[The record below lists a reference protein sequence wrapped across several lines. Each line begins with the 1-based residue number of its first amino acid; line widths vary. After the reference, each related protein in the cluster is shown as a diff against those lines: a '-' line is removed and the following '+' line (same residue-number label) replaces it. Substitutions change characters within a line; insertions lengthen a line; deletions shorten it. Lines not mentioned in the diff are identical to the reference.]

1 MGINEMPIPTP
12 PMGNTEMS
20 IPTLP
25 MGSKGFITVIT
36 TVFFTLITKT
46 FDYFKEI
53 GNLRKTVPEKINLMI
68 VPLRQSYNQVQ
79 GALGQL
85 QGIPPTQLKSV
96 TGKLK
101 TFFSSIITGYI
112 ASTHQNFN
120 EIVKDITSKSFDGF
134 MQGLGLIFPF
144 NLLTNSLSI
153 GKEVS
158 QNTFQ
163 LVGVFN
169 TFLTRLTDSVN
180 KEIEAIEDSG
190 SSSISSSNSLQ
201 LKAKDAL
208 SGGGLARRRRR
219 RHRSSSR
226 SRSRCLKF
234 GKRQTFR
241 RNNFSRRNL

>member
-12 PMGNTEMS
+12 PTDNR
-20 IPTLP
+20 
-25 MGSKGFITVIT
+25 GFITVIT
-36 TVFFTLITKT
+36 TVFVTLITKT
-46 FDYFKEI
+46 FDYFDVI
-53 GNLRKTVPEKINLMI
+53 RNLRKSVTEKFNLI
-68 VPLRQSYNQVQ
+68 IAPLTESYHQIL
-79 GALGQL
+79 GALGKL
-85 QGIPPTQLKSV
+85 QGVPPLQMNAV
-96 TGKLK
+96 TDKLK
-101 TFFSSIITGYI
+101 TFFSSILTGYI

-120 EIVKDITSKSFDGF
+120 EIVKDITSKSFDGL

-219 RHRSSSR
+219 RRRCSSSR
-226 SRSRCLKF
+226 SRSLKF